1 MYSSKQYISF
11 NIQYYLNYNLNN
23 QAGFKLQEE
32 DITDRPDL
40 RTISFGLQYLYAI
53 NYTKFSL
60 KAPFVL
66 NEIQKKSAG
75 SPIVGANFSLYVL
88 NADSSLIPKSGV
100 DVFDSRTRI
109 SDFSNMSF
117 GINVGYMYSFIF
129 KKHFF
134 LTLSAIP
141 GIHLNMGDYST
152 GERTITETSIN
163 AQFIAMNSIGYN
175 GERVYTGF
183 QYINNSFF
191 LI

>member
-1 MYSSKQYISF
+1 VYSSKQYISF

-53 NYTKFSL
+53 NYTKSSL

-117 GINVGYMYSFIF
+117 GINVGYTYSFIF

-163 AQFIAMNSIGYN
+163 AQFIAMNSICYN